1 MNLILVII
9 MWVYMKGN
17 VMKFIKRITCC
28 VLMLVV
34 LVASLLSVSAI
45 TYDYDK
51 QIESDTVLLINMD
64 TGIPVLE
71 KNVDKVRYPASLTK
85 IMTYIIAYENIDDVY
100 NTRVEIRQE
109 VLNPLL
115 GTGSSMSGLD
125 YKVGEKVTVIDLL
138 NCLLITSGND
148 AALVL
153 ADYVGGGDTDRFV
166 EMMNKKAKELGCENT
181 NFVNPHGLHDENHY
195 TTAYDLYKIT
205 TYALTLPLFSEITDT
220 ATYYCEGD
228 DYPLVTTNY
237 LIDVNRGGDY
247 YYTYAKGIKTGTT
260 DEAGRCLITT
270 AIADGYAYMCICM
283 GAPYQN
289 SDHNGAMTDAK
300 QMLRW
305 ALLDLELARMLTT
318 DTPVCEVDVN
328 FTASDKQLLLYPAQ
342 TVNTILPKEHKAED
356 VRVVP
361 DVPDSIDAPVT
372 KGDVIGTATVY
383 YKDEAVQTV
392 DVVATEDVE
401 RSSFAYTMHIF
412 KVVLTSW
419 PFWIAFIVA
428 LILVVVYISLVS
440 NVRNSKKQRRVKKY
454 RRL

>member
-1 MNLILVII
+1 MKKLIRL
-9 MWVYMKGN
+9 M
-17 VMKFIKRITCC
+17 CC
-28 VLMLVV
+28 VCALFVIFSSV
-34 LVASLLSVSAI
+34 LSASAI
-45 TYDYDK
+45 TYNYDK
-51 QIESDTVLLINMD
+51 ELESETVLLINMD

-85 IMTYIIAYENIDDVY
+85 IMTYIIAYENIEDVY
-100 NTRVEIRQE
+100 NTRIEIKQE

-125 YKVGEKVTVIDLL
+125 YKVGEKITVIDLL
-138 NCLLITSGND
+138 NCLMITSGND

-153 ADYVGGGDTDRFV
+153 ADYVGGGDTEKFV
-166 EMMNKKAKELGCENT
+166 NMMNSKAQELGCENT
-181 NFVNPHGLHDENHY
+181 HFVNPHGLHDDEHY
-195 TTAYDLYKIT
+195 STAYDLYKIT
-205 TYALTLPLFSEITDT
+205 SYALTLPLFSEITDT

-228 DYPLVTTNY
+228 DYPLVTTNFM
-237 LIDVNRGGDY
+237 IDVNRGGDY

-260 DEAGRCLITT
+260 DQAGRCLITT

-300 QMLRW
+300 QLLRW

-318 DTPVCEVDVN
+318 DTPVCEVSVN
-328 FTASDKQLLLYPAQ
+328 FTASDEAILLYPAQ
-342 TVNTILPKEHKAED
+342 TVNTILPKEHNPED

-361 DVPDSIDAPVT
+361 DVPDSVDAPIFE
-372 KGDVIGTATVY
+372 GDVLGKATVY

-392 DVVATEDVE
+392 ELVASEDIE
-401 RSSFAYTMHIF
+401 RSGFAYTMHMF

-419 PFWIAFIVA
+419 PFWIAFFIA
-428 LILVVVYISLVS
+428 LVLVIVYISLVS

-454 RRL
+454 RRM

>member
-1 MNLILVII
+1 MKKLVR
-9 MWVYMKGN
+9 
-17 VMKFIKRITCC
+17 FLCC
-28 VLMLVV
+28 VCT
-34 LVASLLSVSAI
+34 LLIAFSCVMSVSAV
-45 TYDYDK
+45 TYNYDK
-51 QIESDTVLLINMD
+51 ELESETVLLINMD

-71 KNVDKVRYPASLTK
+71 KNVDMVRYPASLTK
-85 IMTYIIAYENIDDVY
+85 VMTYIIAYENIEDVY
-100 NTRVEIRQE
+100 NTRIEIKQE

-125 YKVGEKVTVIDLL
+125 YKVGEKLTVVDLL
-138 NCLLITSGND
+138 NCLMITSGND

-153 ADYVGGGDTDRFV
+153 ADYVGGGDTQKFV
-166 EMMNKKAKELGCENT
+166 DMMNDKAKALGCENT
-181 NFVNPHGLHDENHY
+181 HFVNPHGLHDDEHY
-195 TTAYDLYKIT
+195 STAYDLYKIT
-205 TYALTLPLFSEITDT
+205 SYALTLPLFSEITDT

-228 DYPLVTTNY
+228 DYPLVTTNFM
-237 LIDVNRGGDY
+237 IDVNRGGDY

-260 DEAGRCLITT
+260 DQAGRCLITT

-300 QMLRW
+300 QLLRW
-305 ALLDLELARMLTT
+305 ALLDLELSRMLTT
-318 DTPVCEVDVN
+318 DTPVCEVNVN
-328 FTASDKQLLLYPAQ
+328 FTASDEAILLYPAQ
-342 TVNTILPKEHKAED
+342 TVNTILPKEHNAED

-361 DVPDSIDAPVT
+361 DVPESVDAPVSE
-372 KGDVIGTATVY
+372 GDVIGKATVY

-392 DVVATEDVE
+392 DLVATEDIE

-419 PFWIAFIVA
+419 PFWIAFFIA
-428 LILVVVYISLVS
+428 LILVIVYISLVS